1 MVRLRLLRHRELSR
15 GSPSSADVDDAGPAS
30 KAHEKAQDEAVQL
43 AEARR
48 TAFGLLAY
56 REYSAAEMVERLE
69 SRGFARHLAE
79 RTVQQLAEE
88 GLQSD
93 ERFIEVFVRSRI
105 EKGQGPL
112 LLRAELRGRGIDEA
126 LIREHLVYGDDFW
139 IEVASTTALKRFRS
153 LPENRDSWAA
163 QARFL
168 ARRGFPSAVICSA
181 LGDQHD

>member
-15 GSPSSADVDDAGPAS
+15 GTTAPQREDGVVSSSKERDETARLVD
-30 KAHEKAQDEAVQL
+30 
-43 AEARR
+43 ARR
-48 TAFGLLAY
+48 NALALLAY
-56 REYSAAEMVERLE
+56 REYSAAELADRLE
-69 SRGFARHLAE
+69 SRGCSRHIAE

-93 ERFIEVFVRSRI
+93 RRFIEVFIRSRV

-112 LLRAELRGRGIDEA
+112 LLRAELRARGIDET
-126 LIREHLVYGDDFW
+126 LIREQLVYDEDFW
-139 IEVASTTALKRFRS
+139 IDVASTTAMKRFRN
-153 LPENRDSWAA
+153 LPENRETWAA